1 LKAAQHTQR
10 QSLKLTAKRGRNIM
24 AKAKKKASDPEQS
37 IMDKAQDKKMSA
49 PWMKKGKK
57 KVK

>member
-1 LKAAQHTQR
+1 
-10 QSLKLTAKRGRNIM
+10 M

-37 IMDKAQDKKMSA
+37 IMDKKQDKMSP

-57 KVK
+57 KAK

>member
-1 LKAAQHTQR
+1 
-10 QSLKLTAKRGRNIM
+10 M